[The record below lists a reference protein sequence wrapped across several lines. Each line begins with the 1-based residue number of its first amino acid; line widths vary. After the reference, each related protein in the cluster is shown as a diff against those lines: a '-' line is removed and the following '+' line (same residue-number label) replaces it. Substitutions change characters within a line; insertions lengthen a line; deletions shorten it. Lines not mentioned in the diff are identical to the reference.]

1 MFERMRAFGG
11 TLLVLALAAG
21 LAACGDDPTGLEGS
35 GTATVQLASL
45 GSSSQSMAASVVEA
59 DPRLGAVALE
69 DVESI
74 TVTIERVEAH
84 RAGTKED
91 SADGGENGENGEDE
105 SGGWVGIDVET
116 QTLDLIQDLSDD
128 QTVTVAEGELPAG
141 DYDQVRFF
149 LSEAEI
155 TFATEMAVSGPGE
168 DIPAGEPASLRIPSS
183 EQSGLKVP
191 DAGFTVGEAATEVTI
206 TFDEGTSIQNITI
219 TGTGQVIMAP
229 VLAAGDEESDEG

>member
-74 TVTIERVEAH
+74 ILTIERVEAH
-84 RAGTKED
+84 RAGTEED
-91 SADGGENGENGEDE
+91 SADGGDE
-105 SGGWVGIDVET
+105 ASDGWVGIDVET

-168 DIPAGEPASLRIPSS
+168 DIPAGEPVSLRIPSS